1 MNKYGASNEVYIH
14 REVLFHSVEGRELEL
29 ITLSSYKGITTENEE
44 MIEGK
49 GLLPF
54 TNTNDSRPYKFKGK
68 KTIFITSRVHP
79 GETPASFVL
88 TGIFKFLLSPN

>member
-1 MNKYGASNEVYIH
+1 MEVYIH
-14 REVLFHSVEGRELEL
+14 REVLFHSVEGREVEL
-29 ITLSSYKGITTENEE
+29 LTLSSYKGITTERED
-44 MIEGK
+44 MIEGE

-54 TNTNDSRPYKFKGK
+54 SSKDDRPFKFEGK

-88 TGIFKFLLSPN
+88 TGIFKFLLN